1 MWNIGDAIGHNI
13 MALEVDNNRHLRL
26 YDLHMFNTLYIYIYI
41 YISKPSISNEKKV
54 IINYTYVYGWF
65 YIVFGIQ

>member
-1 MWNIGDAIGHNI
+1 

-41 YISKPSISNEKKV
+41 YICKPSISNEKKV
-54 IINYTYVYGWF
+54 ISNYTYVYGWF